1 VESLAFLSFFVNGC
15 YYSGRYV
22 EIRIG
27 FPIIRKEVRIHKGIR
42 NSCKALLSS
51 SRLVSRAGLQIISLQ
66 RRHFKL
72 SLPRSEV
79 LGFKRDIES
88 RNCRFF
94 ASRLFALH
102 QRKTLTNQLQFLKIY
117 TCTQIFSKFDHQ
129 SLCDPG
135 STYQYNTTIK

>member
-1 VESLAFLSFFVNGC
+1 VNGC
-15 YYSGRYV
+15 YFSGRYV

-27 FPIIRKEVRIHKGIR
+27 FRIIRKEVRIHKGMR
-42 NSCKALLSS
+42 NSCRALLSS
-51 SRLVSRAGLQIISLQ
+51 SRLVSRGGLQIIPLQ

-94 ASRLFALH
+94 ASRFICIASTRNTH
-102 QRKTLTNQLQFLKIY
+102 KSRHFCIVSVFEDIY
-117 TCTQIFSKFDHQ
+117 LYGCTQIFSKFDHQ

-135 STYQYNTTIK
+135 STYQ